1 MSTYPNKNAYE
12 IRADILA
19 QAQSIVME
27 KYNKDFQVWESFVTR
42 HPESGQVISIK
53 DAPIFPTN
61 DEILKTANELYS
73 FVDTK

>member
-1 MSTYPNKNAYE
+1 
-12 IRADILA
+12 
-19 QAQSIVME
+19 ME
-27 KYNKDFQVWESFVTR
+27 KYNKDFQVWEASVTR
-42 HPESGQVISIK
+42 HPDSGQIISIK